1 VPEVGAE
8 AVNALEICWG
18 QVPIRSSQPQ
28 QLGCG
33 AVLEQ
38 SCRGP
43 QAGQRL
49 LGERCQPLGAG
60 KVCTGGRPPSP
71 VHEWSAGCADAPV
84 ATTATTGERTIIDT
98 STSWATGMR
107 MQKTRSMTLS
117 RGQPVPALVAVFGPN
132 STSGPAAVPDFRM
145 RPVPLQDKV
154 KAPPQ
159 DAANQSDSLPFF
171 FFGPRFQGQ
180 RLPTSSRWLAIRA
193 MASCNKGLQSSRMM
207 SDHPHCQHSARQC
220 LNQTVKH
227 I

>member
-1 VPEVGAE
+1 MHWKYVGDRCRSDHLSHSNSDVEPCWNRAAE
-8 AVNALEICWG
+8 APRPASGSLVSAASLWALEKFARAGGPRARFTSGRQGVLMRRW
-18 QVPIRSSQPQ
+18 QQQP
-28 QLGCG
+28 
-33 AVLEQ
+33 
-38 SCRGP
+38 
-43 QAGQRL
+43 
-49 LGERCQPLGAG
+49 
-60 KVCTGGRPPSP
+60 RP
-71 VHEWSAGCADAPV
+71 ESARASAQAPV
-84 ATTATTGERTIIDT
+84 AVLGA
-98 STSWATGMR
+98 
-107 MQKTRSMTLS
+107 
-117 RGQPVPALVAVFGPN
+117 N
-132 STSGPAAVPDFRM
+132 STSGPAAAPDFRM